1 MVQIRLE
8 EASGKDE
15 TKKIQINVEFHYTPK
30 HANWL
35 NVAEIEINVMDRE
48 CTGRRIGDEEILI
61 QEVDA
66 WTKRRRTKMKRRSTG
81 SLREKFLIRKYPNIM
96 HHN

>member
-35 NVAEIEINVMDRE
+35 NVAEIEINVIDRE
-48 CTGRRIGDEEILI
+48 CTGRRIGDVEILI

-66 WTKRRRTKMKRRSTG
+66 WTKRRNENEKKINWKFT
-81 SLREKFLIRKYPNIM
+81 REISDKKISKYYAS
-96 HHN
+96 

>member
-8 EASGKDE
+8 ETFGKDE
-15 TKKIQINVEFHYTPK
+15 AKNILKNMEFHYTPK

-35 NVAEIEINVMDRE
+35 NVAEIEINVIDSE

-66 WTKRRRTKMKRRSTG
+66 WTMD
-81 SLREKFLIRKYPNIM
+81 L
-96 HHN
+96 